1 MTQGTTAA
9 RPGRDAPGAV
19 RRQGRG
25 SAAFDGSGGRLR
37 GSGAEGTEGVASS
50 RIGLRPFAFART
62 GPFVLLLA
70 CGDGAPDDRPGPLDP
85 GVGGPVVVVARSVLD
100 AADAPCGEIAA
111 AGTTRRVCA
120 GDSVDVGQVAATVDV
135 RLEGP
140 DVLPFAIAASPG
152 DTATVWLL
160 RREHEEALEYVTQ
173 LVNVSGS
180 RPFPFGPPALPV
192 AVELEGVEPTRRD
205 AFRET
210 LERLDDAVS
219 SWTGGETFVFVT
231 ELPDA
236 GLRLVGADLGEEDGR
251 SFAETF
257 TAGHKLVCRIEVEA
271 GLNPGP
277 ALSARIAHEV
287 GHCLGLT
294 RHDPLDTP
302 GRLMHRLAPPESWTA
317 GHGPAPFDALVLALA
332 ARASEHEIRLARF
345 R

>member
-1 MTQGTTAA
+1 MSQGTTAA
-9 RPGRDAPGAV
+9 RPGRGAPGAV
-19 RRQGRG
+19 RRRQRG

-37 GSGAEGTEGVASS
+37 GSGAEGTQGVASA
-50 RIGLRPFAFART
+50 RIGSRSPAFARIA
-62 GPFVLLLA
+62 PLVLHLA

-85 GVGGPVVVVARSVLD
+85 VVGGTVVVAARSVLD

-111 AGTTRRVCA
+111 AGTARRVCA
-120 GDSVDVGQVAATVDV
+120 GDSVHVGQVAAAVDV
-135 RLEGP
+135 RLDGP
-140 DVLPFAIAASPG
+140 DVLPYAIAASPG

-160 RREHEEALEYVTQ
+160 SREHEEALGYVTE

-180 RPFPFGPPALPV
+180 RPFPFGPLELPV
-192 AVELEGVEPTRRD
+192 AVELDGVEAPRRD

-210 LERLDDAVS
+210 LERLGEAVS
-219 SWTGGETFVFVT
+219 SWAGGETFAFAS
-231 ELPDA
+231 ELPASGVRFVD
-236 GLRLVGADLGEEDGR
+236 ADLGGEGGR
-251 SFAETF
+251 STAESF
-257 TAGHKLVCRIEVEA
+257 TAGHKLVCRIEVDA

-294 RHDPLDTP
+294 RHDPHDTP

-317 GHGPAPFDALVLALA
+317 GHGPTPFDALVLALA
-332 ARASEHEIRLARF
+332 ARASEREIPLARF